1 MSEDKNNNADS
12 INLEQDKLELQEY
25 KKDLLNLVRISA
37 DVSGDF
43 SESKFFDDMSELL
56 CEAGVY
62 DDIQKDSYIN
72 SRKGIRIDGWNW
84 NKTER
89 ILSAVITKFS
99 NDEDLFTI
107 NKGEIEKLGKQASRF
122 ISSIN
127 DPKFKDSLD
136 SSDPALEL
144 AEEMSSYL
152 SDLGIDG
159 EEGFRPE
166 AHKFRVIVLTD
177 YLLSERVNLLKLK
190 IENIHGKEAFFEIW
204 DLKRIRNLTL
214 SGTES
219 EPCDVDFSE
228 LCSEGGLPALPANIS
243 ESDISS
249 YICVM
254 PGTVCLLYTSPS
266 PRD

>member
-62 DDIQKDSYIN
+62 DDIQKDAYIN

-99 NDEDLFTI
+99 NDEDLVTI
-107 NKGEIEKLGKQASRF
+107 SKSEIEKLGKQASKF
-122 ISSIN
+122 ISCIN
-127 DPKFKDSLD
+127 DSKFKDSLD
-136 SSDPALEL
+136 PSDPALEL

-159 EEGFRPE
+159 RP
-166 AHKFRVIVLTD
+166 
-177 YLLSERVNLLKLK
+177 KL
-190 IENIHGKEAFFEIW
+190 
-204 DLKRIRNLTL
+204 
-214 SGTES
+214 
-219 EPCDVDFSE
+219 
-228 LCSEGGLPALPANIS
+228 
-243 ESDISS
+243 
-249 YICVM
+249 
-254 PGTVCLLYTSPS
+254 
-266 PRD
+266 